1 MAKSKKQVTKFKNI
15 PLKKEQQAKKITKKK
30 DIAIPVQ
37 NSQNVVFKKNIPEIE
52 KKLETTVDREDVQ
65 KNYVENTSSE
75 KNSIVVAPVTP
86 EAGATILPSHADTFL
101 ESEFER
107 DTSGAH
113 HFPKISRVITER
125 WFLIGLVSGI
135 LLAGII
141 IIAGN
146 IQANIEE
153 RKNLEQKREKIKK
166 EITYWQEN
174 ARKYPGYR
182 DAYFQLALLEY
193 QLGDAQSAQNYINK
207 VEAIDPN
214 FQEVYKLEKVLKGD

>member
-15 PLKKEQQAKKITKKK
+15 PLKKEQQERTGTKKK
-30 DIAIPVQ
+30 EVRVPIQD
-37 NSQNVVFKKNIPEIE
+37 SQTVFKKNIPEAKEVIVTTVSPKDMQPQREEKLLPE
-52 KKLETTVDREDVQ
+52 KKAIEVTTE
-65 KNYVENTSSE
+65 SE
-75 KNSIVVAPVTP
+75 PIISPARSNA
-86 EAGATILPSHADTFL
+86 FL
-101 ESEFER
+101 ESEFEK
-107 DTSGAH
+107 DNAPH
-113 HFPKISRVITER
+113 PYFPKISRVITER

-146 IQANIEE
+146 IQANIAE
-153 RKNLEQKREKIKK
+153 RKNVEQKREKIKK

-193 QLGDAQSAQNYINK
+193 QLGDAQSAQSYVNK
-207 VEAIDPN
+207 VESIDPN
-214 FQEVYKLEKVLKGD
+214 YQEAYTLEKLLKGK